1 VQVGTPRIDT
11 PVPARNLMRDGR
23 LQSDGAPRRR
33 ATLFHRGLAIPA
45 PVLAVSPTGASV
57 AAAVELAPGQD
68 VVVGFDGGVPVF
80 AIVVACE
87 DGRIDLRFRS

>member
-23 LQSDGAPRRR
+23 LRPDEASRRR

-45 PVLAVSPTGASV
+45 PVLAASSGGASV
-57 AAAVELAPGQD
+57 AAEVDLAPGED
-68 VVVGFDGGVPVF
+68 VVVGFDGDEPVF
-80 AIVVACE
+80 AVVAACE